1 MATAA
6 FTLVNQTTSA
16 KLARVRVAE
25 LLDRFVFAALLIL
38 IVSVAVPYGTVE
50 PWWISLYEASVFG
63 LGVLWVI
70 QRLLAKQWRF
80 HFNTTFAAA
89 GLLVAFAF
97 VQTLPLP
104 TSLSAVAS
112 PHQWTTV
119 SADPFETWLVGL
131 KLLALLLSGVLLHQY
146 ISTHQRLSVVVKVL
160 IGVAVASALFG
171 IVRASAQQSDAG
183 FVLPFLKRGSGFGQF
198 VNKNHFAFLM
208 ELVAGLI
215 GGLIVGK
222 AIRREQ
228 LPFYLSILAVL
239 WISIV
244 MTFSRGGLL
253 TTCAQILFLVAIYWR
268 SRNGRFR
275 IFSTAAIALVMLV
288 IVGVA
293 AIWIGGDVLITRIEA
308 LPNEVQSAAN
318 SAYAGVRRRE
328 IWSATWQLIKAHPV
342 AGSGLGAYG
351 VAITQFHYAS
361 GELIPE
367 AAHNDYLEL
376 LASAGLMGAGLVVWF
391 AVSLFTQVRR
401 QFATRNTFQR
411 AACLGALAGI
421 FGILIHSVVDFGLHV
436 TANALVA
443 VTLVVIATKDFVKE
457 EK

>member
-16 KLARVRVAE
+16 KLARERVAE
-25 LLDRFVFAALLIL
+25 LLDLFVFASLLIL
-38 IVSVAVPYGTVE
+38 IAAVAVPYGTVE

-63 LGVLWVI
+63 LGVLWVV
-70 QRLLAKQWRF
+70 QRLMVRRWRF

-89 GLLVAFAF
+89 GMLVAFAF
-97 VQTLPLP
+97 VQTLPLR
-104 TSLSAVAS
+104 
-112 PHQWTTV
+112 TTI
-119 SADPFETWLVGL
+119 SADPFETWLTGL
-131 KLLALLLSGVLLHQY
+131 KLLALLLNGVLLQQY
-146 ISTHQRLSVVVKVL
+146 LSTPLRLNLVMKVL
-160 IGVAVASALFG
+160 IGVALASAVFG
-171 IVRASAQQSDAG
+171 IVRASAQQSEAG
-183 FVLPFLKRGSGFGQF
+183 FVLPFLKRASGFGQF

-215 GGLIVGK
+215 GGLIAGK

-253 TTCAQILFLVAIYWR
+253 TTCAQILFLVAVYLR
-268 SRNGRFR
+268 SQTLRFR
-275 IFSTAAIALVMLV
+275 ILSTAAITLV
-288 IVGVA
+288 ILAIVGAA
-293 AIWIGGDVLITRIEA
+293 AIWIGGDVLVTRIEA
-308 LPNEVQSAAN
+308 LPNEVQTAA
-318 SAYAGVRRRE
+318 YTGVRRRE
-328 IWSATWQLIKAHPV
+328 IWSATWQLIKAHPI

-376 LASAGLMGAGLVVWF
+376 LASAGLIGVGLVMWF
-391 AVSLFTQVRR
+391 AVSLFTQARR
-401 QFATRNTFQR
+401 QLVSRNPVRR

-421 FGILIHSVVDFGLHV
+421 FGILTHSVVDFGLHV
-436 TANALVA
+436 TTNALVA
-443 VTLVVIATKDFVKE
+443 VTLVVIATKDFDKE